1 MKLQKSISSILN
13 RILTMLFTK
22 QAIDWSISVE
32 SCSQP
37 SKNHQVLTFVLPN
50 IPPEIKMETGGLYEN
65 GELIYDTSA
74 LPPKQKER
82 LNKWFANDTDMQKD
96 ADETD
101 GLKDSLRRSY
111 RSSVRSSV
119 RGRSGGNSAPITIK
133 FEMDLSDVLSD
144 DEDTDINAG
153 ESTLTI
159 QEFLESVSLDSPV
172 TTHSLS
178 SRNTFTSTG
187 TGDTG
192 ISHPKPHTSKSMQQE
207 CIPDQIQRA
216 FSNALC
222 EKKLEKMPSHISN
235 YVLAVNQHVMAC
247 VQTEDQIATLRPLL
261 RGKLIT
267 LIAKQQIM
275 QSIKKQYKAENKTLL
290 HSSDNRLP
298 VRKKAL
304 IWCCLGLA
312 QVYDVKNKGIT
323 ILFHTAATSLIRHAH
338 LPVVEKLIGRQPKSD
353 TPNASALPYE
363 DYLDQFL
370 QRWYGIKLYG
380 YTNVSYDIS
389 GREKKLAKLEEQY
402 IDEPSQELKTRISE
416 LKKEIVRTK
425 QEHDEQLRLKDEH
438 NLIGSEEFYLQ
449 VLEAMATCYMDM
461 LITQVNHS
469 FAKGNL
475 QKLINGVLPG
485 LTEQQFDT
493 VSIEK
498 GRLAAMGLC
507 LAIINSNLSVETK
520 RESFIVICNKFDLE
534 GKNKLVKYL
543 TENIS
548 FIWPSCV
555 PAKFAALLQNECGFP
570 LEKQNITS
578 MLLEEIAGRCI
589 SPISSEAL
597 IEYASQHDHY
607 FALLLAS
614 LPFNNL
620 TTEEIKNLYHASK
633 GALKSITS
641 KHPDEF
647 KSKGQEFQFDE
658 LWENKSKLMSTQN
671 NHHIGAEIQ
680 KKLTENSLERF
691 NGKEVISYKDNNPKH
706 DAAILCQFCM
716 LCEKQLLGKD
726 TNFTNHRK
734 INMSIAALLNENPA
748 QLEDLVMLAQYQSV
762 MRCWFD
768 GARLS
773 EGL

>member
-1 MKLQKSISSILN
+1 M
-13 RILTMLFTK
+13 
-22 QAIDWSISVE
+22 E

-37 SKNHQVLTFVLPN
+37 SQSHQVLTFVLPN
-50 IPPEIKMETGGLYEN
+50 VPPEIKMETGGLYEN

-74 LPPKQKER
+74 LPSNQKEL
-82 LNKWFANDTDMQKD
+82 LNNWFANDTDMQKG

-101 GLKDSLRRSY
+101 GFKDSFRRSF
-111 RSSVRSSV
+111 
-119 RGRSGGNSAPITIK
+119 RGRSGGNSAPIITK
-133 FEMDLSDVLSD
+133 FKMDLSDVLSD

-153 ESTLTI
+153 ESTLTL
-159 QEFLESVSLDSPV
+159 QEFLETVHNGLEEPASQDFPS
-172 TTHSLS
+172 TAQAIS
-178 SRNTFTSTG
+178 SRNTFTSTE
-187 TGDTG
+187 TRNTE
-192 ISHPKPHTSKSMQQE
+192 ISDPKPHTSKSTQPE
-207 CIPDQIQRA
+207 YIPEQIQRA
-216 FSNALC
+216 FSTALC
-222 EKKLEKMPSHISN
+222 ERRLENMSSHISN
-235 YVLAVNQHVMAC
+235 YILAVNEHVMTC
-247 VQTEDQIATLRPLL
+247 VHTEDQIATLRPLL
-261 RGKLIT
+261 RGNLIK

-275 QSIKKQYKAENKTLL
+275 QSIKKQYKAENKKLFP
-290 HSSDNRLP
+290 SSDHRLP
-298 VRKKAL
+298 VRKEAL

-312 QVYDVKNKGIT
+312 QVCDAKNKDID
-323 ILFHTAATSLIRHAH
+323 ILFHTASVNLIRLTH
-338 LPVVEKLIGRQPKSD
+338 LPIVEKLIGRQPKLD
-353 TPNASALPYE
+353 KPNASALPYE
-363 DYLDQFL
+363 GYLDQFL

-380 YTNVSYDIS
+380 YINASYDIS
-389 GREKKLAKLEEQY
+389 GRENKLAKLEEQY
-402 IDEPSQELKTRISE
+402 RDKPSKELKTRISE
-416 LKKEIVRTK
+416 LKKEIVRTN
-425 QEHDEQLRLKDEH
+425 EAHDEQLRLKAAH
-438 NLIGSEEFYLQ
+438 NLTGSEEFYLQ
-449 VLEAMATCYMDM
+449 LLEAMTTCYMDM

-475 QKLINGVLPG
+475 QKLINGILPG

-520 RESFIVICNKFDLE
+520 RESFIVICNNFDLN
-534 GKNKLVKYL
+534 GKNRLIKHL

-548 FIWPSCV
+548 FIWPRCV
-555 PAKFAALLQNECGFP
+555 PAKFAALLQDECGYP

-578 MLLEEIAGRCI
+578 TVLEEIAGRCI
-589 SPISSEAL
+589 SPISCEAL
-597 IEYASQHDHY
+597 IEYASQHGHD
-607 FALLLAS
+607 FALLLANS
-614 LPFNNL
+614 PFNNL

-658 LWENKSKLMSTQN
+658 LWENKSKLMSMQN

-691 NGKEVISYKDNNPKH
+691 NGKEVISFKDNNPKH

-726 TNFTNHRK
+726 ANCINHRK
-734 INMSIAALLNENPA
+734 INMSIAALLNDSSA
-748 QLEDLVMLAQYQSV
+748 QLENLVMLAQYQSV

-773 EGL
+773 KGL